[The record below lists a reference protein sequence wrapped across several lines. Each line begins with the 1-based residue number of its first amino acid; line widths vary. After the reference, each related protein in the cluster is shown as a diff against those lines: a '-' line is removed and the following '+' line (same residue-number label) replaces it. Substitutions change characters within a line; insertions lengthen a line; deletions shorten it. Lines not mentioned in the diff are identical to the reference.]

1 MGMCVHLSPEGPTGN
16 SPLGEAAVNLLILQ
30 MFMGE
35 PLSPGSGWALGVRV
49 GGPVPALRVPR
60 PAGETDMKN
69 TVLSDRGSAF
79 MCTSDIG
86 GRDGVR
92 SGTGE
97 PLHRPSIEE

>member
-1 MGMCVHLSPEGPTGN
+1 MVVCVC
-16 SPLGEAAVNLLILQ
+16 VCVCVC
-30 MFMGE
+30 
-35 PLSPGSGWALGVRV
+35 VRV
-49 GGPVPALRVPR
+49 QNMQGTGDTRTISFSRNLS

>member
-1 MGMCVHLSPEGPTGN
+1 MCVC
-16 SPLGEAAVNLLILQ
+16 VC
-30 MFMGE
+30 
-35 PLSPGSGWALGVRV
+35 VRV
-49 GGPVPALRVPR
+49 QNMQGTGDTRTISFSRNLS

>member
-1 MGMCVHLSPEGPTGN
+1 
-16 SPLGEAAVNLLILQ
+16 
-30 MFMGE
+30 
-35 PLSPGSGWALGVRV
+35 
-49 GGPVPALRVPR
+49 
-60 PAGETDMKN
+60 MKN